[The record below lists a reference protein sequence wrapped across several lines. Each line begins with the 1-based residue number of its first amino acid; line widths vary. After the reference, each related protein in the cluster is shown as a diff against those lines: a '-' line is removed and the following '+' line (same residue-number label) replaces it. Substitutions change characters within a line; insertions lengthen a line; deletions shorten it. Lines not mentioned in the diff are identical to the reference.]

1 MVVFA
6 AMVAVEGCR
15 MIVDCG
21 CLQRIAADGIAR
33 QPSVRR
39 GTASKD
45 GACGIGIVGRLG
57 WQRTAAGCLA
67 WLGYPVRYIV
77 ENGASDFFDLLTW
90 HRRLCARVKQG
101 SEVDM
106 QRRLNGLMEIRGGG
120 ASSSTTLT
128 AT

>member
-21 CLQRIAADGIAR
+21 CLQRIVAAGVAR

-45 GACGIGIVGRLG
+45 SACGIVIMGRFDL
-57 WQRTAAGCLA
+57 QRTAADWSA
-67 WLGYPVRYIV
+67 WLDCPVRYIV
-77 ENGASDFFDLLTW
+77 ERWRKRLLGLAGTAAEVM
-90 HRRLCARVKQG
+90 CAVKQ
-101 SEVDM
+101 S
-106 QRRLNGLMEIRGGG
+106 R
-120 ASSSTTLT
+120 
-128 AT
+128 